1 MCPAFHWWILRNFAT
16 RKMLRKIRKITL
28 RTLLVFAILLAV
40 LGVYFAFAIWIDV
53 PEIKNDTTL
62 TWKRKTISK
71 EFYKVN
77 QNWLKHSK
85 SGLWE
90 LYVEGE
96 AYERGVA
103 NGMLTKELH
112 EFQEDAFINQIRIL
126 VPNLTYLNYLK
137 FFVGYFN
144 RHLPDHITEEYKE
157 EILGISK
164 FASDK
169 YDFIAP
175 KYHRILNYHGA
186 HDIGHAL
193 QDKNM
198 TVGCTSFSVWDK
210 KSADGKLLV
219 GRNFDFYSGD
229 DFAKNKIVQ
238 FTNPAKGYKFATV
251 TWSGFIG
258 ACSGMNEKGITVTI
272 NAAKSS
278 IPTDVATP
286 IALLAREI
294 LQYAKNIEEA
304 IAIAEKRKVFV
315 SESILI
321 GSAPDNR
328 TISIEKSPEKMDV
341 YEVQNTSQIICPN
354 HYQGKAYTNDLSN
367 LNNQIESSSLY
378 RSIRLRQLLENTDT
392 LNYLGAATILRDQ
405 KGLNSKNIGL
415 TNEKSLN
422 QLLAHHAVIFKPQDK
437 LMWVSANPFQCGEF
451 ICYNLDSVFAKAKDL
466 EENEPMNVSKY
477 TIPRDPFLET
487 KDYKNFILF
496 KQLKSYIQFIT
507 KKSNKIVL
515 PENLENAFVTT
526 NPESY
531 YMYQILGD
539 YFLSRKNTKKASR
552 YYELAL
558 TKEIATLKEEKQ
570 IRESLMECQKIKPTK

>member
-1 MCPAFHWWILRNFAT
+1 M
-16 RKMLRKIRKITL
+16 RKLRKIILK
-28 RTLLVFAILLAV
+28 TLLVFTILIVGFFIYFIFAV
-40 LGVYFAFAIWIDV
+40 QIDV
-53 PEIKNDTTL
+53 PKIENDTTL
-62 TWKRKTISK
+62 NWKRETIDK

-77 QNWLKHSK
+77 NNWLRHSK

-90 LYVEGE
+90 LYVEGDG
-96 AYERGVA
+96 YERGVA

-112 EFQEDAFINQIRIL
+112 EFQEEAFFRQIQLL
-126 VPNLTYLNYLK
+126 VPDLNYLK
-137 FFVGYFN
+137 FLKYFVGYFN

-157 EILGISK
+157 EIFGISK
-164 FASDK
+164 YASDE

-258 ACSGMNEKGITVTI
+258 ACSGMNEKGLTVTI

-278 IPTDVATP
+278 IPTDAATP

-294 LQYAKNIEEA
+294 LQYAKNINEA
-304 IAIAEKRKVFV
+304 IEIAKKRDVFV
-315 SESILI
+315 SESILV
-321 GSAPDNR
+321 GSASDNK
-328 TISIEKSPEKMDV
+328 TISIEKSPTKMDV
-341 YEVQNTSQIICPN
+341 YESQNSNQIICPN
-354 HYQGKAYTNDLSN
+354 HYQGKDYVNDMAN
-367 LNNQIESSSLY
+367 LTNQIESSSLY
-378 RSIRLRQLLENTDT
+378 RSIRLKQLLSYDDT
-392 LNYLGAATILRDQ
+392 INYIQAATILRNQ
-405 KGLNSKNIGL
+405 KGLNNKNIGM
-415 TNEKSLN
+415 TNEKGLN

-437 LMWVSANPFQCGEF
+437 LMWVSANPFQCGKF
-451 ICYNLDSVFAKAKDL
+451 VCYNLDSVFANVKAMHTNKDINDEAL
-466 EENEPMNVSKY
+466 
-477 TIPRDPFLET
+477 TIPADSFLKT
-487 KDYKNFILF
+487 KGYQDFLHFKN
-496 KQLKSYIQFIT
+496 LKHYIQFIT
-507 KKSNKIVL
+507 KASDKIQL
-515 PENLENAFVTT
+515 SPQFENAFIRS

-531 YMYQILGD
+531 YMYQILGN
-539 YFLSRKNTKKASR
+539 YYASR
-552 YYELAL
+552 YNYTNAIEYYNLAL

-570 IRESLMECQKIKPTK
+570 IKESIENCKK

>member
-1 MCPAFHWWILRNFAT
+1 MRKLLKIL
-16 RKMLRKIRKITL
+16 L
-28 RTLLVFAILLAV
+28 RTLLILLILIVGFGIYFFFAIK
-40 LGVYFAFAIWIDV
+40 IDV
-53 PEIKNDTTL
+53 PKIANDTTL
-62 TWKRKTISK
+62 NWKRETVSP

-77 QNWLKHSK
+77 NNWLKHSE

-96 AYERGVA
+96 GYERGIA

-112 EFQEDAFINQIRIL
+112 EFQEDVFINQIMIL
-126 VPNLTYLNYLK
+126 VPDINYLKFLK

-144 RHLPDHITEEYKE
+144 RHLPDHITEEYKQ

-238 FTNPAKGYKFATV
+238 FTNPTTGYKFATV

-258 ACSGMNEKGITVTI
+258 ACSGMNEMGLTVTI

-278 IPTDVATP
+278 IPTDAATP

-304 IAIAEKRKVFV
+304 TAIAKKRKVFV
-315 SESILI
+315 SESILV
-321 GSAPDNR
+321 GSALDNK
-328 TISIEKSPEKMDV
+328 TVSIEKTPVKMDV
-341 YEVQNTSQIICPN
+341 YEVPNSNQIICPN
-354 HYQGKAYTNDLSN
+354 HYQGKDFTNDLSN

-378 RSIRLRQLLENTDT
+378 RGIRLKQLLSRSDT
-392 LNYLGAATILRDQ
+392 INYLQAASILRNQ
-405 KGLNSKNIGL
+405 KGLNNKNIGL
-415 TNEKSLN
+415 TNEKGLN

-437 LMWVSANPFQCGEF
+437 LMWVSSNPFQCGKF
-451 ICYNLDSVFAKAKDL
+451 ICYNLDSVFSKAKTL
-466 EENEPMNVSKY
+466 NTNTEINESIY
-477 TIPRDPFLET
+477 TIPEDTFLQT
-487 KDYKNFILF
+487 QGYKNFLLF
-496 KQLKSYIQFIT
+496 KQIKKYIQFIT
-507 KKSNKIVL
+507 KKSEIIEL
-515 PENLENAFVTT
+515 PHNIENAFIKS
-526 NPESY
+526 NSESY

-539 YFLSRKNTKKASR
+539 YFSSRNNNKKAIQ

-558 TKEIATLKEEKQ
+558 TKVIATLKEEKQ
-570 IRESLMECQKIKPTK
+570 IKENLDNCKK

>member
-1 MCPAFHWWILRNFAT
+1 M
-16 RKMLRKIRKITL
+16 RKLRKIVL
-28 RTLLVFAILLAV
+28 RTLLVFTILLVGFFIYFIIAV
-40 LGVYFAFAIWIDV
+40 QIDV

-62 TWKRKTISK
+62 NWKRETIDK

-77 QNWLKHSK
+77 NNWLRHSK

-90 LYVEGE
+90 LYVEGNG
-96 AYERGVA
+96 YERGIA

-112 EFQEDAFINQIRIL
+112 EFQEDAFFHQIQLL
-126 VPNLTYLNYLK
+126 VPDLNYLK
-137 FFVGYFN
+137 FLKYFVGYFN
-144 RHLPDHITEEYKE
+144 RHLPDHISEEYKE

-164 FASDK
+164 YASDK

-238 FTNPAKGYKFATV
+238 FTKPTRGYCFATV

-258 ACSGMNEKGITVTI
+258 ACSGMNDKGLTVTI

-278 IPTDVATP
+278 IPTDAATP

-294 LQYAKNIEEA
+294 LQYASNIKEA
-304 IAIAEKRKVFV
+304 IAIAQSRDVFV
-315 SESILI
+315 SESILV
-321 GSAPDNR
+321 GSASDNK
-328 TISIEKSPEKMDV
+328 TISIEKSPTKMDV
-341 YEVQNTSQIICPN
+341 YEVPNSNQIICPN
-354 HYQGKAYTNDLSN
+354 HYQGNLYQNDIAN
-367 LNNQIESSSLY
+367 ITNQIESSSLY
-378 RSIRLRQLLENTDT
+378 RSIRLKQLLGNSDT
-392 LNYLGAATILRDQ
+392 INYTQAAAILRNQ
-405 KGLNSKNIGL
+405 KGLNEKNIGL
-415 TNEKSLN
+415 TNEKGLN
-422 QLLAHHAVIFKPQDK
+422 QLLAHHAVIFKPQDR

-451 ICYNLDSVFAKAKDL
+451 VCYNLDSVFAKAKTIDK
-466 EENEPMNVSKY
+466 EKDINVASL
-477 TIPRDPFLET
+477 TIAADPFLKTEA
-487 KDYKNFILF
+487 YQNFLHFKN
-496 KQLKSYIQFIT
+496 LKHYIQFIT
-507 KKSNKIVL
+507 KASDKIVL
-515 PENLENAFVTT
+515 SPQFENAFIRS

-531 YMYQILGD
+531 YMYQILGN
-539 YFLSRKNTKKASR
+539 YYAARKNNAKAIE
-552 YYELAL
+552 YYNLAL
-558 TKEIATLKEEKQ
+558 TKEIATLKEERQ
-570 IRESLMECQKIKPTK
+570 IKESIETCKH

>member
-1 MCPAFHWWILRNFAT
+1 
-16 RKMLRKIRKITL
+16 MLRKISKIFL
-28 RTLLVFAILLAV
+28 RTLLLFVILILGFGIYLFFAIQ
-40 LGVYFAFAIWIDV
+40 IKV
-53 PEIKNDTTL
+53 PKIANDTTL
-62 TWKRKTISK
+62 NWKRKTISK

-77 QNWLKHSK
+77 KNWLKHSQ

-90 LYVEGE
+90 LYVEGNG
-96 AYERGVA
+96 YERGIA

-112 EFQEDAFINQIRIL
+112 EFQEDAFINQIKIL
-126 VPNLTYLNYLK
+126 VPNINYLK
-137 FFVGYFN
+137 FLKIFVGYFN
-144 RHLPDHITEEYKE
+144 RHLPDNITEEYKE

-198 TVGCTSFSVWDK
+198 TVGCTSFSVWNK

-238 FTNPAKGYKFATV
+238 FTNPTTGYKFATV

-258 ACSGMNEKGITVTI
+258 ACSGMNVKGLTVTI

-278 IPTDVATP
+278 IPTDAATP

-304 IAIAEKRKVFV
+304 VAIAEKRTVFV

-321 GSAPDNR
+321 GSAFDNK
-328 TISIEKSPEKMDV
+328 TISIEKTPTKMDV
-341 YEVQNTSQIICPN
+341 YEVPNSDEIICPN
-354 HYQGKAYTNDLSN
+354 HYQGADFTNDLAN
-367 LNNQIESSSLY
+367 LNNKIESSSLY
-378 RSIRLRQLLENTDT
+378 RSIRLKQLLNRNDSI
-392 LNYLGAATILRDQ
+392 NYLQAASILRNQ
-405 KGLNSKNIGL
+405 KGLNDKNIGI
-415 TNEKSLN
+415 TNEKGLN

-437 LMWVSANPFQCGEF
+437 LMWVSANPFQCGKF
-451 ICYNLDSVFAKAKDL
+451 VCYNLDSVFAKAKSL
-466 EENEPMNVSKY
+466 NTNTEINIASL
-477 TIPRDPFLET
+477 TIPEDEFLKT
-487 KDYKNFILF
+487 QTYKNFLLF
-496 KQLKSYIQFIT
+496 KQIKNYIQFIT
-507 KKSNKIVL
+507 KASDKLELSAQF
-515 PENLENAFVTT
+515 ENAFIRS
-526 NPESY
+526 NSESY
-531 YMYQILGD
+531 YTYQILGN
-539 YFLSRKNTKKASR
+539 YYSARKNNTKAIE
-552 YYELAL
+552 YYNLAL

-570 IRESLMECQKIKPTK
+570 IKESITQCKK

>member
-1 MCPAFHWWILRNFAT
+1 MKRFF
-16 RKMLRKIRKITL
+16 KIVFKF
-28 RTLLVFAILLAV
+28 LLLIFILLIGFFIYFIFAV
-40 LGVYFAFAIWIDV
+40 QIEI
-53 PEIKNDTTL
+53 PEIKNDTTKN
-62 TWKRKTISK
+62 WKRETVAN

-77 QNWLKHSK
+77 NNWLKHHK

-90 LYVEGE
+90 LYVEGDG
-96 AYERGVA
+96 YERGVA

-112 EFQEDAFINQIRIL
+112 AFQEEAFFKQIQIL
-126 VPNLTYLNYLK
+126 VPNLNYLK
-137 FFVGYFN
+137 FLKYFVGYFN
-144 RHLPDHITEEYKE
+144 RHLPNHITEEYKE

-210 KSADGKLLV
+210 KSEDGKLLV

-238 FTNPAKGYKFATV
+238 FTNPTKGYKFATV

-294 LQYAKNIEEA
+294 LQYSKNISEA
-304 IAIAEKRKVFV
+304 IEIAKKRDVFV
-315 SESILI
+315 SESILV
-321 GSAPDNR
+321 GSAFDNK
-328 TISIEKSPEKMDV
+328 TISIEKSPTKMDI
-341 YEVQNTSQIICPN
+341 YEAPNSNQIICPN
-354 HYQGKAYTNDLSN
+354 HYQGKEYQNDIAN

-378 RSIRLRQLLENTDT
+378 RNFRLKQLL
-392 LNYLGAATILRDQ
+392 LNNKTINYTQAAKILRDQ
-405 KGLNSKNIGL
+405 KGINEKNIGL

-451 ICYNLDSVFAKAKDL
+451 ICYNLDSVFNKAKTIDVNNDIN
-466 EENEPMNVSKY
+466 ENEF
-477 TIPRDPFLET
+477 TISEDDFLKT
-487 KDYKNFILF
+487 TTYQKFLLF
-496 KQLKSYIQFIT
+496 KQLKNYIQFIT
-507 KKSNKIVL
+507 KKSASLKL
-515 PENLENAFVTT
+515 DKKFEDAFIAS

-539 YFLSRKNTKKASR
+539 YYLSREKYTEAKK
-552 YYELAL
+552 YYSLAL
-558 TKEIATLKEEKQ
+558 TKEIATLKEEVQ
-570 IRESLMECQKIKPTK
+570 IKESLEKCK

>member
-1 MCPAFHWWILRNFAT
+1 M
-16 RKMLRKIRKITL
+16 RKLRKIVL
-28 RTLLVFAILLAV
+28 RTLLVFTILLVGFFIYFIIAV
-40 LGVYFAFAIWIDV
+40 QIDV

-62 TWKRKTISK
+62 NWKRETIDK

-77 QNWLKHSK
+77 NNWLRHHK

-90 LYVEGE
+90 LYVEGDG
-96 AYERGVA
+96 YERGIA

-112 EFQEDAFINQIRIL
+112 DFQEEAFFRQIQIL
-126 VPNLTYLNYLK
+126 VPDLNYLK
-137 FFVGYFN
+137 FLKYFVGYFN
-144 RHLPDHITEEYKE
+144 RHLPNHIIDEYKE

-164 FASDK
+164 YANDK

-198 TVGCTSFSVWDK
+198 VVGCTSFSVWDK

-238 FTNPAKGYKFATV
+238 FTNPTKGNKFATV

-258 ACSGMNEKGITVTI
+258 ACSGMNDKGLTVTI

-278 IPTDVATP
+278 IPTDAATP

-294 LQYAKNIEEA
+294 LQYASNIKEA
-304 IAIAEKRKVFV
+304 IEIAKKRDVFV

-321 GSAPDNR
+321 GSAFDNK
-328 TISIEKSPEKMDV
+328 TISIEKSPTKMDV
-341 YEVQNTSQIICPN
+341 YEVPNSNQIICPN
-354 HYQGKAYTNDLSN
+354 HYQGADYQNDIAN
-367 LNNQIESSSLY
+367 LTNQIESSSLY
-378 RSIRLRQLLENTDT
+378 RSIRLKQLLNNNDT
-392 LNYLGAATILRDQ
+392 VNYTQVAAILRNQ
-405 KGLNSKNIGL
+405 KGLNDKNIGL

-422 QLLAHHAVIFKPQDK
+422 QLLAHHAVIFKPQDR

-451 ICYNLDSVFAKAKDL
+451 VCYNLDSVFAQVKTINKEKDI
-466 EENEPMNVSKY
+466 NVPSL
-477 TIPRDPFLET
+477 TIAADPFLKTEA
-487 KDYKNFILF
+487 YQNFLHFKN
-496 KQLKSYIQFIT
+496 LKHYIQFIT
-507 KKSNKIVL
+507 NASDNIVL
-515 PENLENAFVTT
+515 SPQFENAFVRS

-531 YMYQILGD
+531 YMYQILGN
-539 YFLSRKNTKKASR
+539 YYAARKNNAKAIE
-552 YYELAL
+552 YYNLAL
-558 TKEIATLKEEKQ
+558 TKEIATLKEERQ
-570 IRESLMECQKIKPTK
+570 IKESLAKCKQ

>member
-1 MCPAFHWWILRNFAT
+1 M
-16 RKMLRKIRKITL
+16 RKLRKIVL
-28 RTLLVFAILLAV
+28 RTLLIFTILLVGFAI
-40 LGVYFAFAIWIDV
+40 YFVIAIQIDV
-53 PEIKNDTTL
+53 PKIENDTTL
-62 TWKRKTISK
+62 SWKRETISP

-90 LYVEGE
+90 LYVEGD

-112 EFQEDAFINQIRIL
+112 EFQEDAFVNQIKIL
-126 VPNLTYLNYLK
+126 VPDITYLNYLK

-144 RHLPDHITEEYKE
+144 RHLPDNITEEYKE

-198 TVGCTSFSVWDK
+198 TVGCTSFSVWDE

-238 FTNPAKGYKFATV
+238 FTNPTTGYKFATV

-258 ACSGMNEKGITVTI
+258 ACSGMNDKGVTVTI

-294 LQYAKNIEEA
+294 LQYAKNIDEA
-304 IAIAEKRKVFV
+304 IAIAKKRHVFV

-321 GSAPDNR
+321 GSASDNK
-328 TISIEKSPEKMDV
+328 TISIEKSPEKMDI
-341 YEVQNTSQIICPN
+341 YEVENTKEIICPN
-354 HYQGKAYTNDLSN
+354 HYQGKEYANDLSN
-367 LNNQIESSSLY
+367 LRNQIESSSLY
-378 RSIRLRQLLENTDT
+378 RSIRLRQLLGKYDT
-392 LNYLGAATILRDQ
+392 LNYTEAAAILRDQ
-405 KGLNSKNIGL
+405 KGINNKNIGM

-451 ICYNLDSVFAKAKDL
+451 VCYNLDSVFASAKTL
-466 EENEPMNVSKY
+466 HTNAAINVEKY
-477 TIPRDPFLET
+477 GIAEDPFLKT
-487 KDYKNFILF
+487 QAYKNFLLF
-496 KQLKSYIQFIT
+496 KQIKNYIQFII
-507 KKSNKIVL
+507 KKSEKL
-515 PENLENAFVTT
+515 ELAPNLENAFIQT
-526 NPESY
+526 NPQSY

-539 YFLSRKNTKKASR
+539 YYLSRNNKPKATQ

-558 TKEIATLKEEKQ
+558 TKEVATLKEERQ
-570 IRESLMECQKIKPTK
+570 IRESLAKCK

>member
-1 MCPAFHWWILRNFAT
+1 M
-16 RKMLRKIRKITL
+16 RKLRKIVL
-28 RTLLVFAILLAV
+28 RTLLVFTILLVGFFIYFIIAV
-40 LGVYFAFAIWIDV
+40 QIDV

-62 TWKRKTISK
+62 NWKRETIDK

-77 QNWLKHSK
+77 NNWLRHSK

-90 LYVEGE
+90 LYVEGNG
-96 AYERGVA
+96 YERGIA

-112 EFQEDAFINQIRIL
+112 EFQEDAFFHQIQLL
-126 VPNLTYLNYLK
+126 VPDLNYLK
-137 FFVGYFN
+137 FLKYFVGYFN
-144 RHLPDHITEEYKE
+144 RHLPDHISEEYKE

-164 FASDK
+164 YASDK

-238 FTNPAKGYKFATV
+238 FTNPTKGNKFATV

-258 ACSGMNEKGITVTI
+258 ACSGMNDKGLTVTI

-278 IPTDVATP
+278 IPTDAATP

-294 LQYAKNIEEA
+294 LQYASNIKEA
-304 IAIAEKRKVFV
+304 IAIAQSRDVFV
-315 SESILI
+315 SESILV
-321 GSAPDNR
+321 GSASDNK
-328 TISIEKSPEKMDV
+328 TISIEKSPTKMDV
-341 YEVQNTSQIICPN
+341 YEVPNSNQIICPN
-354 HYQGKAYTNDLSN
+354 HYQGNLYQNDIAN
-367 LNNQIESSSLY
+367 ITNQIESSSLY
-378 RSIRLRQLLENTDT
+378 RSIRLKQLLANSDT
-392 LNYLGAATILRDQ
+392 INYTQAAAILRNQ
-405 KGLNSKNIGL
+405 KGLNDKNIGL
-415 TNEKSLN
+415 TNEKGLN
-422 QLLAHHAVIFKPQDK
+422 QLLAHHAVIFKPQDR

-451 ICYNLDSVFAKAKDL
+451 VCYNLDSVFAKAKTIDK
-466 EENEPMNVSKY
+466 EKDINVAGL
-477 TIPRDPFLET
+477 TIAADPFLKTEA
-487 KDYKNFILF
+487 YQNFLHFKN
-496 KQLKSYIQFIT
+496 LKHYIQFIT
-507 KKSNKIVL
+507 KASDNIVL
-515 PENLENAFVTT
+515 SPQFENDFIRS

-531 YMYQILGD
+531 YMYQILGN
-539 YFLSRKNTKKASR
+539 YYAARKNNAKAIE
-552 YYELAL
+552 YYNLAL
-558 TKEIATLKEEKQ
+558 TKEIATLKEERQ
-570 IRESLMECQKIKPTK
+570 IRESLKKCQK

>member
-1 MCPAFHWWILRNFAT
+1 
-16 RKMLRKIRKITL
+16 MLRKIRKITL
-28 RTLLVFAILLAV
+28 RTLLVLAIILAGLAVYFVFAIM
-40 LGVYFAFAIWIDV
+40 IDV
-53 PEIKNDTTL
+53 PESENDTTIN
-62 TWKRKTISK
+62 WKRRTISK
-71 EFYKVN
+71 EFHKVE
-77 QNWLKHSK
+77 QNWLKHSR

-90 LYVEGE
+90 LYVEGN

-126 VPNLTYLNYLK
+126 VPDLTYLNYLK

-144 RHLPDHITEEYKE
+144 RHLPDHITEEYKQ

-238 FTNPAKGYKFATV
+238 FTNPTAGYKFATV

-304 IAIAEKRKVFV
+304 IAIAEKRRVFV
-315 SESILI
+315 SESILV
-321 GSAPDNR
+321 GSAPDHR
-328 TISIEKSPEKMDV
+328 TISIEKSPEKMGV
-341 YEVQNTSQIICPN
+341 YEVENSNQIVCPN
-354 HYQGKAYTNDLSN
+354 HYQGKEFATDISN

-378 RSIRLRQLLENTDT
+378 RSIRLRQLLDKSDT

-451 ICYNLDSVFAKAKDL
+451 ICYNLDSVFMKAKYIESN
-466 EENEPMNVSKY
+466 EEIHVSKF

-487 KDYKNFILF
+487 QGYKNFILF
-496 KQLKSYIQFIT
+496 KQLKNYIQFIT
-507 KKSNKIVL
+507 KKSETIIL
-515 PENLENAFVTT
+515 PENLEQAFIHS

-539 YFLSRKNTKKASR
+539 YYLSRKSGTKAIH

-570 IRESLMECQKIKPTK
+570 IRGAIADCQKINLK

>member
-1 MCPAFHWWILRNFAT
+1 MW
-16 RKMLRKIRKITL
+16 RKLRKIVF
-28 RTLLVFAILLAV
+28 RTFLGFIILLIGFGIYFYFAIQ
-40 LGVYFAFAIWIDV
+40 IEV
-53 PEIKNDTTL
+53 PVIANDTTQG
-62 TWKRKTISK
+62 WKREQVAP

-77 QNWLKHSK
+77 NNWLRHHK

-112 EFQEDAFINQIRIL
+112 EYQEDAFVNQIKII
-126 VPNLTYLNYLK
+126 VPDINYLK
-137 FFVGYFN
+137 FLKLFVGYFN

-164 FASDK
+164 YASDK

-198 TVGCTSFSVWDK
+198 TVGCTSFSVWNER
-210 KSADGKLLV
+210 SADGKLLV

-238 FTNPAKGYKFATV
+238 FTAPAKGYKFATV

-272 NAAKSS
+272 NAAKSD
-278 IPTDVATP
+278 IPTDAATP

-294 LQYAKNIEEA
+294 LQYASTIKEA
-304 IAIAEKRKVFV
+304 IQIAEKRQVFV

-321 GSAPDNR
+321 GSAPDNK
-328 TISIEKSPEKMDV
+328 TISIEKAPGKMDI
-341 YEVQNTSQIICPN
+341 YEVDNTPEIICPN
-354 HYQGKAYTNDLSN
+354 HYQGELFQHDLTNLK
-367 LNNQIESSSLY
+367 NQVESASLY
-378 RSIRLRQLLENTDT
+378 RSIRLKQLMTREDT
-392 LNYLGAATILRDQ
+392 IGYVGAAKILRDQ
-405 KGLNSKNIGL
+405 KGINGKNIGM
-415 TNEKSLN
+415 TNEKALN
-422 QLLAHHAVIFKPQDK
+422 QLLAHHGVIFKPQDK

-451 ICYNLDSVFAKAKDL
+451 VCYNLDSVFAGAKHINATKDI
-466 EENEPMNVSKY
+466 NEPGL
-477 TIPRDPFLET
+477 TIPADPFLQS
-487 KDYKNFILF
+487 DDYRNFVLYKN
-496 KQLKSYIQFIT
+496 LKNYIRFIT
-507 KKSNKIVL
+507 TASDKIELTPEFEKKFIAS
-515 PENLENAFVTT
+515 

-531 YMYQILGD
+531 DMYWILAK
-539 YFLSRKNTKKASR
+539 YYASRKNNSKAID
-552 YYELAL
+552 YYNMAL
-558 TKEIATLKEEKQ
+558 SKEVATLKEVKQ
-570 IRESLMECQKIKPTK
+570 IKEGIEKCRKAE

>member
-1 MCPAFHWWILRNFAT
+1 
-16 RKMLRKIRKITL
+16 MLRKLRKIVL
-28 RTLLVFAILLAV
+28 RTLLVFTV
-40 LGVYFAFAIWIDV
+40 LITGFGIYFYFAIKIKV
-53 PEIKNDTTL
+53 PVITNDTTL
-62 TWKRKTISK
+62 GWKRETISK
-71 EFYKVN
+71 KFYKVN
-77 QNWLKHSK
+77 SNWLHHSK

-90 LYVEGE
+90 LYVEGNG
-96 AYERGVA
+96 YERGIA

-112 EFQEDAFINQIRIL
+112 AFQEDVFVNQIKLL
-126 VPNLTYLNYLK
+126 VPDINYLKFLK

-144 RHLPDHITEEYKE
+144 RHLPDNITEEYKE

-198 TVGCTSFSVWDK
+198 TVGCTSFAVWNE

-238 FTNPAKGYKFATV
+238 FTNPDKGNKFATV
-251 TWSGFIG
+251 TWAGFIG
-258 ACSGMNEKGITVTI
+258 ACSGMNDKGLTVTI

-278 IPTDVATP
+278 IPTDAATP

-294 LQYAKNIEEA
+294 LQYASNIQEA

-321 GSAPDNR
+321 GSAADNKS
-328 TISIEKSPEKMDV
+328 ISIEKSPEKMDI
-341 YEVQNTSQIICPN
+341 YEVANSNQIICPN
-354 HYQGKAYTNDLSN
+354 HYQGPLYANDLHNLSN
-367 LNNQIESSSLY
+367 EIESSSLY
-378 RSIRLRQLLENTDT
+378 RSIRLRQLLSRYDT
-392 LNYLGAATILRDQ
+392 LNYTRAAFILRNQ
-405 KGLNSKNIGL
+405 KGLNDKNIGL
-415 TNEKSLN
+415 TNEKGLN

-437 LMWVSANPFQCGEF
+437 LMWVSSNPFQCGEF
-451 ICYNLDSVFAKAKDL
+451 VCYNLDSVFANAKTL
-466 EENEPMNVSKY
+466 NTSKEINVEQN
-477 TIPRDPFLET
+477 TIAADPFLKT
-487 KDYKNFILF
+487 QSYKNFLLF
-496 KQLKSYIQFIT
+496 KQLKHYIQFIT
-507 KKSNKIVL
+507 KKSQTIELQQNFEI
-515 PENLENAFVTT
+515 AFVKS

-539 YFLSRKNTKKASR
+539 FYLSRNNFTKAKE
-552 YYELAL
+552 YYTLAL
-558 TKEIATLKEEKQ
+558 TKEVSTLKEEQQ
-570 IRESLMECQKIKPTK
+570 IKESMVKCETEK

>member
-1 MCPAFHWWILRNFAT
+1 M
-16 RKMLRKIRKITL
+16 RKLRKIVL
-28 RTLLVFAILLAV
+28 RTLLVFTILLVGFFIYFIIAV
-40 LGVYFAFAIWIDV
+40 QIDV

-62 TWKRKTISK
+62 NWKRETIGK
-71 EFYKVN
+71 EFYKVKN
-77 QNWLKHSK
+77 NWLRHNE

-90 LYVEGE
+90 LYVEGDG
-96 AYERGVA
+96 YERGIA

-112 EFQEDAFINQIRIL
+112 EFQEDAFFHQIQIL
-126 VPNLTYLNYLK
+126 VPDLNYLK
-137 FFVGYFN
+137 FLKYFIGYFN
-144 RHLPDHITEEYKE
+144 RHLPDHISEEYKE

-164 FASDK
+164 YASDK

-198 TVGCTSFSVWDK
+198 VVGCTSFSVWDK

-238 FTNPAKGYKFATV
+238 FTNPKKGNKFATV

-258 ACSGMNEKGITVTI
+258 ACSGMNDKGLTVTI

-278 IPTDVATP
+278 IPTDAATP

-294 LQYAKNIEEA
+294 LQYASNIKEA
-304 IAIAEKRKVFV
+304 IEIAKKRDVFV

-321 GSAPDNR
+321 GSAFDNK

-341 YEVQNTSQIICPN
+341 YEVPNSNQIICPN
-354 HYQGKAYTNDLSN
+354 HYQGPDYANDMAN
-367 LNNQIESSSLY
+367 LTNQIESSSLY
-378 RSIRLRQLLENTDT
+378 RNVRLKQLLSQSDT
-392 LNYLGAATILRDQ
+392 INYIQAAAILRNQ
-405 KGLNSKNIGL
+405 KGLNDKNIGL
-415 TNEKSLN
+415 TNEKGLN
-422 QLLAHHAVIFKPQDK
+422 QLLAHHAVIFKPQDR

-451 ICYNLDSVFAKAKDL
+451 VCYNLDSVFANAK
-466 EENEPMNVSKY
+466 NVDAKKDININTL
-477 TIPRDPFLET
+477 TIPADEFLKT
-487 KDYKNFILF
+487 RAYQNFLHFKN
-496 KQLKSYIQFIT
+496 LKHYIQFIT
-507 KKSNKIVL
+507 KTSEKIVL
-515 PENLENAFVTT
+515 SPQFENAFIQS
-526 NPESY
+526 NSESY

-539 YFLSRKNTKKASR
+539 YYASRKNNAKAIE
-552 YYELAL
+552 YYTLAL
-558 TKEIATLKEEKQ
+558 TKEIATLKEERQIKESIEKCKQ
-570 IRESLMECQKIKPTK
+570 

>member
-1 MCPAFHWWILRNFAT
+1 MIYVKFTIMSPRFLKKLF
-16 RKMLRKIRKITL
+16 KIGL
-28 RTLLVFAILLAV
+28 VFTLLILVILIYFIIAIQ
-40 LGVYFAFAIWIDV
+40 IEV
-53 PEIKNDTTL
+53 PQIKNDKTL
-62 TWKRKTISK
+62 NWKREKIS
-71 EFYKVN
+71 EDFYKVN

-90 LYVEGE
+90 LYVEGDG
-96 AYERGVA
+96 YERGIA
-103 NGMLTKELH
+103 NGMLTKELST
-112 EFQEDAFINQIRIL
+112 FQEEAFFRQIQLL
-126 VPNLTYLNYLK
+126 VPNLNYLK
-137 FFVGYFN
+137 FLKYFVGYFN

-164 FASDK
+164 YASDE

-238 FTNPAKGYKFATV
+238 FTNPKTGYKFATV

-258 ACSGMNEKGITVTI
+258 ACSGMNVKGLTVTI

-278 IPTDVATP
+278 IPTDAATP

-294 LQYAKNIEEA
+294 LQYAKNINEA
-304 IAIAEKRKVFV
+304 IAIAKKRNVFV

-321 GSAPDNR
+321 GSAFDNK
-328 TISIEKSPEKMDV
+328 TISIEKTPTKMDI
-341 YEVQNTSQIICPN
+341 YEVPNSNEIICPN
-354 HYQGKAYTNDLSN
+354 HYQGNDLKNDAEN
-367 LNNQIESSSLY
+367 LTNQIESSSLY
-378 RSIRLRQLLENTDT
+378 RQIRLKQLLGKSKTI
-392 LNYLGAATILRDQ
+392 NYLNAASILRNQ
-405 KGLNSKNIGL
+405 KGINNKNIGL
-415 TNEKSLN
+415 TNEKGLN

-437 LMWVSANPFQCGEF
+437 LMWISANPFQCGKF
-451 ICYNLDSVFAKAKDL
+451 ICYNLDSVFAKAKSLKTNTSINIDSL
-466 EENEPMNVSKY
+466 
-477 TIPRDPFLET
+477 TIPEDSFLSSKT
-487 KDYKNFILF
+487 YQQFLRF
-496 KQLKSYIQFIT
+496 KQIKNYIIFIT
-507 KKSNKIVL
+507 NKTHQVIL
-515 PENLENAFVTT
+515 QTPIENAFINS

-539 YFLSRKNTKKASR
+539 YYSSQNTNEKAIQ
-552 YYELAL
+552 YYKQAL
-558 TKEIATLKEEKQ
+558 TKECATLKEENAIK
-570 IRESLMECQKIKPTK
+570 ESMNKLINQH

>member
-1 MCPAFHWWILRNFAT
+1 MFNSLIFRKFAGT
-16 RKMLRKIRKITL
+16 QTMRKLRKIVL
-28 RTLLVFAILLAV
+28 RTLLIFTILLVGFAI
-40 LGVYFAFAIWIDV
+40 YFVIAIQIDV
-53 PEIKNDTTL
+53 PKIENDTTL
-62 TWKRKTISK
+62 SWKRETISP

-90 LYVEGE
+90 LYVEGD

-112 EFQEDAFINQIRIL
+112 EFQEDAFVNQIKIL
-126 VPNLTYLNYLK
+126 VPDITYLNYLK

-144 RHLPDHITEEYKE
+144 RHLPDNITEEYKE

-198 TVGCTSFSVWDK
+198 TVGCTSFSVWDE

-238 FTNPAKGYKFATV
+238 FTNPTTGYKFATV

-258 ACSGMNEKGITVTI
+258 ACSGMNDKGVTVTI

-294 LQYAKNIEEA
+294 LQYAKNIDEA
-304 IAIAEKRKVFV
+304 IAIAKKRHVFV

-321 GSAPDNR
+321 GSASDNK
-328 TISIEKSPEKMDV
+328 TISIEKSPEKMDI
-341 YEVQNTSQIICPN
+341 YEVENTKEIICPN
-354 HYQGKAYTNDLSN
+354 HYQGKEYANDLSN
-367 LNNQIESSSLY
+367 LRNQIESSSLY
-378 RSIRLRQLLENTDT
+378 RSIRLRQLLGKYDT
-392 LNYLGAATILRDQ
+392 LNYTEAAAILRDQ
-405 KGLNSKNIGL
+405 KGINNKNIGM

-451 ICYNLDSVFAKAKDL
+451 VCYNLDSVFASAKTL
-466 EENEPMNVSKY
+466 HTNAAINVEKY
-477 TIPRDPFLET
+477 GIAEDPFLKT
-487 KDYKNFILF
+487 QAYKNFLLF
-496 KQLKSYIQFIT
+496 KQIKNYIQFII
-507 KKSNKIVL
+507 KKSEKL
-515 PENLENAFVTT
+515 ELAPNLENAFIQT
-526 NPESY
+526 NPQSY

-539 YFLSRKNTKKASR
+539 YYLSRNNKPKATQ

-558 TKEIATLKEEKQ
+558 TKEVATLKEERQ
-570 IRESLMECQKIKPTK
+570 IRESLAKCK

>member
-1 MCPAFHWWILRNFAT
+1 
-16 RKMLRKIRKITL
+16 MLRKLLRITL
-28 RTLLVFAILLAV
+28 KTLLVFLV
-40 LGVYFAFAIWIDV
+40 LIVGFAIYFFFAVRINV
-53 PEIKNDTTL
+53 PKITNDTTL
-62 TWKRKTISK
+62 DWKRETISP
-71 EFYKVN
+71 ECYKVN
-77 QNWLKHSK
+77 NNWLKHSQ

-90 LYVEGE
+90 LYVEGNG
-96 AYERGVA
+96 YERGIA

-112 EFQEDAFINQIRIL
+112 EFQEDAFINQIRVL
-126 VPNLTYLNYLK
+126 VPDMAYLNYLK

-144 RHLPDHITEEYKE
+144 RHLPDNITEEYKE

-198 TVGCTSFSVWDK
+198 TVGCTSFSVWDG
-210 KSADGKLLV
+210 KSADHKLLV

-238 FTNPAKGYKFATV
+238 FTNPSTGYKFATV

-258 ACSGMNEKGITVTI
+258 ACSGMNEKGLTVTI

-294 LQYAKNIEEA
+294 LQYAKNIDEAVA
-304 IAIAEKRKVFV
+304 IAKKRNVFV
-315 SESILI
+315 SESILV
-321 GSAPDNR
+321 GSAADDR
-328 TISIEKSPEKMDV
+328 TVSIEKAPEKMDV
-341 YEVQNTSQIICPN
+341 YEVPNSKEIICPN
-354 HYQGKAYTNDLSN
+354 HYQGKDFINDPANLS
-367 LNNQIESSSLY
+367 NQIESSSLY
-378 RSIRLRQLLENTDT
+378 RSIRLKQLLGKYDT
-392 LNYLGAATILRDQ
+392 LNYMEAAAILRDQ
-405 KGLNSKNIGL
+405 KGLNNKNIGL

-437 LMWVSANPFQCGEF
+437 LMWVSANPFQCGQF
-451 ICYNLDSVFAKAKDL
+451 VCYNLDSVFAHAKTRDCTKAI
-466 EENEPMNVSKY
+466 NVEAL
-477 TIPRDPFLET
+477 TIPEDPFLKT
-487 KDYKNFILF
+487 QGYKNFLLF
-496 KQLKSYIQFIT
+496 KGIKHYVQFLT
-507 KKSNKIVL
+507 KAHNK
-515 PENLENAFVTT
+515 ELELEKNIEETFIRS

-539 YFLSRKNTKKASR
+539 YYASRKNNAR
-552 YYELAL
+552 AIEYYNLAL
-558 TKEIATLKEEKQ
+558 TKEVATLKEEKQ
-570 IRESLMECQKIKPTK
+570 IKESIEKCKKM

>member
-1 MCPAFHWWILRNFAT
+1 
-16 RKMLRKIRKITL
+16 MLRKIRKITL
-28 RTLLVFAILLAV
+28 RTLLVLAILLA
-40 LGVYFAFAIWIDV
+40 GFGIYFVFALRIDV

-62 TWKRKTISK
+62 NWKRKTIDK
-71 EFYKVN
+71 EFYKVEK
-77 QNWLKHSK
+77 NWLKHDK

-90 LYVEGE
+90 LYVEGN

-103 NGMLTKELH
+103 NGMLTRELH

-126 VPNLTYLNYLK
+126 VPDLTYLNYLK

-238 FTNPAKGYKFATV
+238 FTNPSTGYKFATV

-294 LQYAKNIEEA
+294 LQYSKNIDEA
-304 IAIAEKRKVFV
+304 IAIAAKRQVFV
-315 SESILI
+315 SESILV

-328 TISIEKSPEKMDV
+328 TISIEKSPEKMGV
-341 YEVQNTSQIICPN
+341 YEVQNTSEIICPN
-354 HYQGKAYTNDLSN
+354 HYQGKAYANDLSN

-378 RSIRLRQLLENTDT
+378 RSIRLKQLIGNTDS

-405 KGLNSKNIGL
+405 KGLNNKNIGL

-451 ICYNLDSVFAKAKDL
+451 ICYNLDSVFMKAKYIDSK
-466 EENEPMNVSKY
+466 EPMNSPQY
-477 TIPRDPFLET
+477 TIPKDPFLET
-487 KDYKNFILF
+487 QGYKDFMLF
-496 KQLKSYIQFIT
+496 KQLKHYILFIT
-507 KKSNKIVL
+507 KKSDKIVL
-515 PENLENAFVTT
+515 PVNLENAFITA

-539 YFLSRKNTKKASR
+539 YFLSRKKTQKASA

-558 TKEIATLKEEKQ
+558 TKEIATLKEERQ
-570 IRESLMECQKIKPTK
+570 IRESLMKCKKTKSK

>member
-1 MCPAFHWWILRNFAT
+1 M
-16 RKMLRKIRKITL
+16 RKLRKIILKS
-28 RTLLVFAILLAV
+28 LLVFSLLLVVFFIYFIFAV
-40 LGVYFAFAIWIDV
+40 QIDV
-53 PEIKNDTTL
+53 PEIKNDSTVN
-62 TWKRKTISK
+62 WKRETIDK

-77 QNWLKHSK
+77 NNWLRHSK

-90 LYVEGE
+90 LYVEGDG
-96 AYERGVA
+96 YERGVA

-112 EFQEDAFINQIRIL
+112 QFQEEAFFRQIQLL
-126 VPNLTYLNYLK
+126 VPDLNYLK
-137 FFVGYFN
+137 FLKYFVGYFN
-144 RHLPDHITEEYKE
+144 RHLPDHISEEYKE

-164 FASDK
+164 YASDD

-238 FTNPAKGYKFATV
+238 FTNPTRGYCFATV

-258 ACSGMNEKGITVTI
+258 ACSGMNDKGLTVTI

-278 IPTDVATP
+278 IPTDAATP

-294 LQYAKNIEEA
+294 LQYAKNIKEAVA
-304 IAIAEKRKVFV
+304 IAQSRDVFV
-315 SESILI
+315 SESILV
-321 GSAPDNR
+321 GSASDNK
-328 TISIEKSPEKMDV
+328 TISIEKSPTKMDV
-341 YEVQNTSQIICPN
+341 YEVPNSNQIICPN
-354 HYQGKAYTNDLSN
+354 HYQGSLYTNDIAN
-367 LNNQIESSSLY
+367 INNQIESSSLY
-378 RSIRLRQLLENTDT
+378 RSIRLKQLLRNSDT
-392 LNYLGAATILRDQ
+392 INYIQAAAILRNQ
-405 KGLNSKNIGL
+405 KGLNDKNIGL
-415 TNEKSLN
+415 TNEKGLN

-451 ICYNLDSVFAKAKDL
+451 VCYNLDSVFANAKKINAKKDI
-466 EENEPMNVSKY
+466 NESAL
-477 TIPRDPFLET
+477 TIPEDEFLKT
-487 KDYKNFILF
+487 KGYQNFLHFKN
-496 KQLKSYIQFIT
+496 LKHYIQFIT
-507 KKSNKIVL
+507 KASDKIQL
-515 PENLENAFVTT
+515 SPQFENAFIQS

-531 YMYQILGD
+531 YMYQILGN
-539 YFLSRKNTKKASR
+539 YFTSRKNNEKAIE
-552 YYELAL
+552 YYNLAL
-558 TKEIATLKEEKQ
+558 TKEIATLKEEQQIKESIEHCKQ
-570 IRESLMECQKIKPTK
+570 

>member
-1 MCPAFHWWILRNFAT
+1 M
-16 RKMLRKIRKITL
+16 RKLRKIVL
-28 RTLLVFAILLAV
+28 RTLLVFIILLVGFFIYFIIAV
-40 LGVYFAFAIWIDV
+40 QIDV

-62 TWKRKTISK
+62 NWKRETIDK

-77 QNWLKHSK
+77 NNWLRHHK

-90 LYVEGE
+90 LYVEGNG
-96 AYERGVA
+96 YERGIA

-112 EFQEDAFINQIRIL
+112 DFQEESFFKQIQIL
-126 VPNLTYLNYLK
+126 VPDLNYLK
-137 FFVGYFN
+137 FLKYFVGYFN
-144 RHLPDHITEEYKE
+144 RHLPDHIIDEYKE

-164 FASDK
+164 YASDK

-198 TVGCTSFSVWDK
+198 VVACTSFSVWDK

-238 FTNPAKGYKFATV
+238 FTNPTKGNKFATV

-258 ACSGMNEKGITVTI
+258 ACSGMNDKGLTVTI

-278 IPTDVATP
+278 IPTDAATP

-294 LQYAKNIEEA
+294 LQYASNIKEA
-304 IAIAEKRKVFV
+304 IEIAKKRDVFV
-315 SESILI
+315 SESILV
-321 GSAPDNR
+321 GSAFDNK
-328 TISIEKSPEKMDV
+328 TISIEKSPTKMDV
-341 YEVQNTSQIICPN
+341 YEVPNSNQIICPN
-354 HYQGKAYTNDLSN
+354 HYQGPDYQNDIAN
-367 LNNQIESSSLY
+367 LTNQIESSSLY
-378 RSIRLRQLLENTDT
+378 RSIRLKQLLSNSDT
-392 LNYLGAATILRDQ
+392 INYTQAAAILRNQ
-405 KGLNSKNIGL
+405 KGLNDRNIGM

-422 QLLAHHAVIFKPQDK
+422 QLLAHHAVIFKPQDR

-451 ICYNLDSVFAKAKDL
+451 VCYNLDSVFAKVKTINTQQDI
-466 EENEPMNVSKY
+466 NVAAL
-477 TIPRDPFLET
+477 TIAADPFLKTEA
-487 KDYKNFILF
+487 YQRFLHFKN
-496 KQLKSYIQFIT
+496 LKHYIQFIT
-507 KKSNKIVL
+507 KASDKIVL
-515 PENLENAFVTT
+515 SPQFENAFIHS

-531 YMYQILGD
+531 YMYQILGN
-539 YFLSRKNTKKASR
+539 YYASRKNNAKAIE
-552 YYELAL
+552 YYNKAL
-558 TKEIATLKEEKQ
+558 TKEIATLKEERQ
-570 IRESLMECQKIKPTK
+570 IKESIEKCK